1 MEALVVAKTVF
12 VKQTIE
18 WAEMITGYETANRY
32 QVYFKNHGDPNYTML
47 FTCKE
52 MSEFCERNYCS
63 SDTRPFTMNLKH
75 MTNNN
80 DDNTHDY
87 ANKNFA
93 VLKKPF
99 KCTYY
104 CFNRPKMYGYFN
116 NLEGPEFGRIYQPY
130 KFTDPIFQL
139 IRKDIVIYSVTTDCC
154 KCGFCCRGGCGMF
167 EQISFLI
174 YDGDI
179 NDRKNKYK
187 EKGST
192 GKILRHSMGVESIV
206 SDADNFE
213 VFFPPEAGP
222 EDKLL
227 LISVALMIDYMFF
240 EEMPK

>member
-1 MEALVVAKTVF
+1 
-12 VKQTIE
+12 
-18 WAEMITGYETANRY
+18 
-32 QVYFKNHGDPNYTML
+32 
-47 FTCKE
+47 
-52 MSEFCERNYCS
+52 
-63 SDTRPFTMNLKH
+63 
-75 MTNNN
+75 
-80 DDNTHDY
+80 
-87 ANKNFA
+87 
-93 VLKKPF
+93 
-99 KCTYY
+99 
-104 CFNRPKMYGYFN
+104 MYGYFN
-116 NLEGPEFGRIYQPY
+116 TLEGQEFGRIYQPY
-130 KFTDPIFQL
+130 RFRDPVFQL
-139 IRKDIVIYSVTTDCC
+139 IRKDVVIYSVTTDCC

-179 NDRKNKYK
+179 NDTKNKYK

-192 GKILRHSMGVESIV
+192 GKILRHSMGVESII